1 MVRLYNRILN
11 KSFRLM
17 KMVYNWLVAAPTSV
31 NTLKTTESGGGGTG
45 YGKSGGK
52 ERSQR
57 REGPSPHTVTSKSH
71 TRTEIARARRQGSEI
86 FGLLE
91 GKTPPRRVLCPVNYS
106 SKVEGKK
113 DILRQTKKSSSC
125 EGLRGPRALT
135 PTLPSTLARDRGAS
149 RESPETGAWG
159 QPARPRG
166 TEESPGPWGLGTAMS
181 RGGS

>member
-1 MVRLYNRILN
+1 
-11 KSFRLM
+11 
-17 KMVYNWLVAAPTSV
+17 MVYNWLVAAPTSV
-31 NTLKTTESGGGGTG
+31 NTLKTTESGGGAQGM
-45 YGKSGGK
+45 GKVGEKKEARGG
-52 ERSQR
+52 
-57 REGPSPHTVTSKSH
+57 TVTSKSH